1 MKTPAAMPKHN
12 SLTPLPDL
20 GRTPDP
26 WEVEDQ
32 RLQRV
37 LDQVRGVYEQV
48 AEFAEPDD
56 VASLTMLIFDR
67 FDEGTRP

>member
-37 LDQVRGVYEQV
+37 IDQVRGVYEQV
-48 AEFAEPDD
+48 LEFATDD
-56 VASLTMLIFDR
+56 DALGITTLILDR
-67 FDEGTRP
+67 FDEGARP